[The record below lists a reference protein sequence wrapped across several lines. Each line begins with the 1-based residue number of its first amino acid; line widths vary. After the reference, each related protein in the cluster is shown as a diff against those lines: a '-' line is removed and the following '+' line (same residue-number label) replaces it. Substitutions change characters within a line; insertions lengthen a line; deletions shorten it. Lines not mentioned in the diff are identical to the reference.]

1 MLNSLEQENLTWCE
15 RLYAAKA
22 AELLLYG
29 RALGLSHG
37 ESEDVLHETFV
48 RLMSRAL
55 CPDNPDHYAVR
66 AFRNRAFNYK
76 RSLWRRLTR
85 ELESARWFE
94 RSTGETDAE
103 RMAMKCLEELPPDQ
117 REVIVLKIWHQYT
130 FEAIGELLDV
140 SPNTIAGRYRYGL
153 QKLKAA
159 LKGNTYEGTEFLS
172 ANTLETAVSIH

>member
-1 MLNSLEQENLTWCE
+1 
-15 RLYAAKA
+15 
-22 AELLLYG
+22 
-29 RALGLSHG
+29 
-37 ESEDVLHETFV
+37 
-48 RLMSRAL
+48 
-55 CPDNPDHYAVR
+55 
-66 AFRNRAFNYK
+66 
-76 RSLWRRLTR
+76 
-85 ELESARWFE
+85 
-94 RSTGETDAE
+94 
-103 RMAMKCLEELPPDQ
+103 MKCLEELPPDQ